1 MLAFARAVSYTTSMV
16 WIIALLCLWAVG
28 LAGYYRGPIRAAF
41 SLMGLL
47 FGLLLARP
55 LAPLTVHLLP
65 LLGLHHPLW
74 RLFAPEGIAFLLVLV
89 IFKIV
94 GNVLHQRTIIH
105 FKYEKD
111 EHLFFRWERI
121 YNRLGFC
128 VGMVNGAVYFLILML
143 PVYVAGYFTAAV
155 ADAGAPSSVRFVTVL
170 RAQLHECGLD
180 RVLAAHDPT
189 PPALYQAA
197 DIIELV
203 LKNPLLESR
212 LAHYPALL
220 GLSQTKEIQ
229 SVASDVTLQEM
240 LQTQARPRDI
250 LNYPKIQTMVT
261 NATVPEELYGLLG
274 DDLTDLQEFLI
285 TGKSPKYDGEKIL
298 GIWDIDVHATLAE
311 ERRRHPDMLR
321 NQIAALHTVLVPMI
335 SGLSLT
341 AMPDNQIILRK
352 QNPNSALA
360 TPVGQGTWKR
370 NGNTWEI
377 TLPGNQPDTREV
389 TPSDDG
395 TLQFTRNGHVLIFN
409 KEM

>member
-1 MLAFARAVSYTTSMV
+1 
-16 WIIALLCLWAVG
+16 
-28 LAGYYRGPIRAAF
+28 
-41 SLMGLL
+41 
-47 FGLLLARP
+47 
-55 LAPLTVHLLP
+55 
-65 LLGLHHPLW
+65 
-74 RLFAPEGIAFLLVLV
+74 
-89 IFKIV
+89 
-94 GNVLHQRTIIH
+94 
-105 FKYEKD
+105 
-111 EHLFFRWERI
+111 
-121 YNRLGFC
+121 
-128 VGMVNGAVYFLILML
+128 
-143 PVYVAGYFTAAV
+143 
-155 ADAGAPSSVRFVTVL
+155 
-170 RAQLHECGLD
+170 
-180 RVLAAHDPT
+180 
-189 PPALYQAA
+189 
-197 DIIELV
+197 
-203 LKNPLLESR
+203 
-212 LAHYPALL
+212 
-220 GLSQTKEIQ
+220 
-229 SVASDVTLQEM
+229 
-240 LQTQARPRDI
+240 
-250 LNYPKIQTMVT
+250 MVT

-274 DDLTDLQEFLI
+274 DDLTDLQEFLT